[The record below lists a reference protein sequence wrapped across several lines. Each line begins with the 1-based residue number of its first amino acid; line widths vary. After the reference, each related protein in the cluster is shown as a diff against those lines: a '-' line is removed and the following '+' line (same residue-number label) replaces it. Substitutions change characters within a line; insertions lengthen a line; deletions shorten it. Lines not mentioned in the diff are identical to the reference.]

1 MIQIYRGKERL
12 CKAGV
17 ADTFFSRLMGLM
29 FKKSLPRE
37 EGLLIEYSK
46 RFGSKAVHG
55 FFMRFPLDLI
65 FIDTDKKVVDICTLR
80 PWSVYN
86 PARECAW
93 VLEVNEGIIEEKNVK
108 KGDVL
113 SFQS

>member
-1 MIQIYRGKERL
+1 MIEVFHGRERL
-12 CKAGV
+12 CTADV
-17 ADTFFSRLMGLM
+17 ANSFYWRMLGLM
-29 FKKSLPRE
+29 FRKKLAVDH
-37 EGLLIEYSK
+37 GLLIEFSK
-46 RFGSKAVHG
+46 VLGSKAIHG
-55 FFMRFPLDLI
+55 FFMRFNLDLI

-93 VLEVNEGIIEEKNVK
+93 VLEVNEWFIEEKNVK